1 MNGFRSFNIS
11 SLSLHKKLAIF
22 LLVTPLL
29 ACQQADDAVE
39 NPDAQSNATQAISV
53 TIAQAQSR
61 VLNEPITVTGV
72 LEAFKKATVAAE
84 VAGQIIQRHVEAGDS
99 VSKGDPLVTI
109 DPTLLRQ
116 RTREMQANVAS
127 RKVALASARNEL
139 KRGKDL
145 VEKAFISKDELENLE
160 FAVQNAQAQLQA
172 AQAAL
177 ASASESLK
185 DAKVSAPFDGLVDG
199 IDVQQGDYIN
209 PGNPIATV
217 ADFSRMRVR
226 AGVTAA
232 QAQQF
237 VIGSESRLAIEDAYG
252 EEYLGTVHSVGR
264 IADSATGAY
273 PMEIWLDGEQ
283 VSTLRDG
290 MVASITVEE
299 TSEQEVLMVPS
310 AAVFR
315 RDGAHRV
322 FVVVETD
329 NGAQAQ
335 LRSIRAGRRTQ
346 QFTQV
351 VSGLNP
357 GDQVVVDGQFALR
370 DGASVTF

>member
-1 MNGFRSFNIS
+1 MQNSVAEKN
-11 SLSLHKKLAIF
+11 
-22 LLVTPLL
+22 
-29 ACQQADDAVE
+29 AV
-39 NPDAQSNATQAISV
+39 QAISV
-53 TIAQAQSR
+53 TVAQAQSR
-61 VLNEPITVTGV
+61 VLNEPISVTGV

-84 VAGQIIQRHVEAGDS
+84 VAGQILQRHVEAGDS

-109 DPTLLRQ
+109 DPTLLKQ
-116 RTREMQANVAS
+116 RNREMQANVAS
-127 RKVALASARNEL
+127 RKVAVASARNEL
-139 KRGKDL
+139 NRGKDL

-160 FAVQNAQAQLQA
+160 FAVQNAVAQLQA
-172 AQAAL
+172 ALAAE
-177 ASASESLK
+177 ASAGESLN
-185 DAKVSAPFDGLVDG
+185 DTRVSAPFDGLVEG
-199 IDVQQGDYIN
+199 IHVQQGDYIN

-217 ADFSRMRVR
+217 ADFSRMRAR

-237 VIGSESRLAIEDAYG
+237 IIGSESRLSIEDAYG
-252 EEYLGTVHSVGR
+252 ADYVGKVHSVGR
-264 IADSATGAY
+264 IADPATGAY
-273 PMEIWLDGEQ
+273 PMEVWLDGEQ
-283 VSTLRDG
+283 VSSLRDG

-299 TSEQEVLMVPS
+299 TSEQESLVVPS

-329 NGAQAQ
+329 DGARAQ

-351 VSGLNP
+351 VSGLSA
-357 GDQVVVDGQFALR
+357 GEQVVVDGQFALR
-370 DGASVTF
+370 DGASVTY

>member
-1 MNGFRSFNIS
+1 MIGFRNFIVSPRFYKQFAII
-11 SLSLHKKLAIF
+11 LS
-22 LLVTPLL
+22 VTALL
-29 ACQQADDAVE
+29 ACQQADDSVE
-39 NPDAQSNATQAISV
+39 NSAARQNAVQAISV
-53 TIAQAQSR
+53 TVARAQTR
-61 VLNEPITVTGV
+61 VLNEPISVTGV

-84 VAGQIIQRHVEAGDS
+84 VAGQILQRHVEAGDS
-99 VSKGDPLVTI
+99 VKKGQALVTI

-116 RTREMQANVAS
+116 RNREMQANVAS
-127 RKVALASARNEL
+127 RKVAVASARNEL
-139 KRGKDL
+139 KRGEDL
-145 VEKAFISKDELENLE
+145 VKKAFISKDELENLE
-160 FAVQNAQAQLQA
+160 FAVQNAEAQLQA
-172 AQAAL
+172 ALAAK
-177 ASASESLK
+177 ASASESLN
-185 DAKVSAPFDGLVDG
+185 DTRVSAPFDGLVEG
-199 IDVQQGDYIN
+199 IHVQQGDYIN

-237 VIGSESRLAIEDAYG
+237 VIGAESRLAIEDAYG
-252 EEYLGTVHSVGR
+252 EEYTGKVHSVGR
-264 IADSATGAY
+264 IADSTTGAY

-283 VSTLRDG
+283 VRSLRDG
-290 MVASITVEE
+290 MVANITVEE
-299 TSEQEVLMVPS
+299 TSEQEALMVPS

-329 NGAQAQ
+329 TGAQAQ
-335 LRSIRAGRRTQ
+335 LRSIRAGRRTT

-351 VSGLNP
+351 VSGLSL
-357 GDQVVVDGQFALR
+357 GEQVVIDGQFALR

>member
-1 MNGFRSFNIS
+1 MGNSAAGKN
-11 SLSLHKKLAIF
+11 AI
-22 LLVTPLL
+22 
-29 ACQQADDAVE
+29 
-39 NPDAQSNATQAISV
+39 QAISV
-53 TIAQAQSR
+53 TVAEAQSR
-61 VLNEPITVTGV
+61 VLNEPISVTGV

-84 VAGQIIQRHVEAGDS
+84 VTGQILQRHVEAGDT
-99 VSKGDPLVTI
+99 VSKGDALVTI

-116 RTREMQANVAS
+116 RHREMQANVAS
-127 RKVALASARNEL
+127 RKVAVASAQNEL
-139 KRGKDL
+139 KRGRDL

-172 AQAAL
+172 ALAAR
-177 ASASESLK
+177 ASASESLS
-185 DAKVSAPFDGLVDG
+185 DTKVSAPFDGLVEG
-199 IDVQQGDYIN
+199 IHVQQGDYIN

-217 ADFSRMRVR
+217 ADFARMRVR

-237 VIGSESRLAIEDAYG
+237 VIGAESRLAIEDAYG
-252 EEYLGTVHSVGR
+252 AEYLGKVHSVGR

-283 VSTLRDG
+283 VNTLRDG
-290 MVASITVEE
+290 MVANITVNE
-299 TSEQEVLMVPS
+299 TTEQEVLMVPS

-322 FVVVETD
+322 FVIVEAEAGT
-329 NGAQAQ
+329 QAL
-335 LRSIRAGRRTQ
+335 LRSIRAGRRTK

-351 VSGLNP
+351 VSGLSA
-357 GDQVVVDGQFALR
+357 GEQVVVDGQFALR